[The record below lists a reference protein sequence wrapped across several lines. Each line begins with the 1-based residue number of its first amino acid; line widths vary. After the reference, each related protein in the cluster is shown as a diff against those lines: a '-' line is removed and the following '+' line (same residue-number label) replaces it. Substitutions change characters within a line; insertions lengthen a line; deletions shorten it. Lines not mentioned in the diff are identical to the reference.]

1 MRENILKKK
10 LAEDKTLLGMGVF
23 TGSPVIIEMIG
34 YSGFDFIFLETEHTA
49 VPVATELRT
58 LITTANSAGLGTV
71 VRVKEND
78 EVMIRQA
85 FEFGADAVVVPHC
98 RTAED
103 VRKMIA
109 AAKFPPIGIRG
120 ACSDVRASHYACDA
134 DYNYQEYIRRSN
146 EDTMCV
152 ALAEDP
158 EFFDNMEE
166 ILSVPGLDAVNLGPS
181 DLSLALG
188 NPDCYNMDMPEV
200 KCRFEK
206 LYKAAKEHNIP
217 LMGPIA
223 PPNYDRL
230 KQMQANGLRFAILR
244 NDITNFRNTLK
255 GIVDNVV
262 TPIRNEEQAAN
273 AGK

>member
-1 MRENILKKK
+1 MVMRENLIRRK
-10 LAEDKTLLGMGVF
+10 LEEGKTLMGMGVF

-49 VPVATELRT
+49 VPIATELRN
-58 LITTANSAGLGTV
+58 LITAANSAGLGV
-71 VRVKEND
+71 ICRVKYND

-103 VRKMIA
+103 VRKMIR
-109 AAKFPPIGIRG
+109 AAKFPPLGVRG
-120 ACSDVRASHYACDA
+120 AASDVRAAHYGCDA
-134 DYNYQEYIRRSN
+134 DFNYQEFLKKTN
-146 EDTMCV
+146 EDTLCI

-166 ILSVPGLDAVNLGPS
+166 ILSVPGLSAVSLGPS

-188 NPDCYNMDMPEV
+188 NPDTYNLDMPEV
-200 KCRFEK
+200 KVRFEK
-206 LYKAAKEHNIP
+206 LYQAARERNIP
-217 LMGPIA
+217 IMGPIA
-223 PPNYDRL
+223 PPTYERL
-230 KQMQANGLRFAILR
+230 KQMKEQGLRLAILR

-255 GIVDNVV
+255 GIVDHVV
-262 TPIRNEEQAAN
+262 TPVRLEEE
-273 AGK
+273 GTE